1 MQLEFLKKCKVNKG
15 TVFLTSFARYT
26 GGSDKRCSGFRGEPG
41 RYYSCRIVR
50 LCRREWI
57 DLEMRRSRMDRQ
69 GIFERLHM
77 KERDPG
83 LHTYSDTR
91 SGRGGGE
98 SRDFLRPSEEAIFF
112 VM

>member
-1 MQLEFLKKCKVNKG
+1 
-15 TVFLTSFARYT
+15 
-26 GGSDKRCSGFRGEPG
+26 
-41 RYYSCRIVR
+41 
-50 LCRREWI
+50 
-57 DLEMRRSRMDRQ
+57 MDRQ

-98 SRDFLRPSEEAIFF
+98 SRDFLRPSGEAIFF
-112 VM
+112 VMKEKGHLCAMSGASGGLGRAKRRGKRRGVAR